1 MKTKALFLSIVALL
15 MCATLSA
22 QTILKGD
29 MTDDNQVTIA
39 DVTSVVNVI
48 LGKAPQET
56 INVGGTPYAIDNSM
70 VVGTWY
76 APDGTHFTLNE
87 DGTTDFPGG
96 ATYEFYPSQGRLL
109 ILNASGLAYRVLP
122 LVKVTSVYLLAV
134 NYLTEAFTYYTN
146 SASLV
151 TGLSMSET
159 SLAMNSGTTAQLSVT
174 ATPAEAFNPHV
185 TWSSSDE
192 SIATVDQNGLVTA
205 LVGGMVTI
213 TATATDGSGQLATCT
228 ITITQMVT
236 SITLSET
243 TLALELDGYKKLT
256 ATVLPDNAANKKVTW
271 SSNNDEV
278 AEVTS
283 AGGVAAV
290 GRGTCTITC
299 TAQDGSGVTAICEVT
314 VYRDESGT
322 IDGRDYVD
330 LDLPSGTLWATCNVG
345 ATSPEDYGDD
355 FAWGETEG
363 YKSGKSNFDWST
375 YKWCKGSE
383 TTMTKYCY
391 NSSYGYNG
399 FTDNK
404 TELDPEDDAAYVNWG
419 SGWHMPSKA
428 QFSELMNS
436 SYTTTEWTTQNGV
449 NGRKITSK
457 TNGNSIFLPAAGCR
471 IDTSLYV
478 AGSGGHYWSR
488 TLSSDYPNCAWGL
501 DFNSSV
507 VRMYDGYRYYGRS
520 IRPVRSSE

>member
-1 MKTKALFLSIVALL
+1 

-29 MTDDNQVTIA
+29 MNDDNQVTIA

-174 ATPAEAFNPHV
+174 ATPTDAFNPIV

-192 SIATVDQNGLVTA
+192 SIATVDQNGMVTA
-205 LVGGMVTI
+205 I
-213 TATATDGSGQLATCT
+213 ASG
-228 ITITQMVT
+228 
-236 SITLSET
+236 
-243 TLALELDGYKKLT
+243 
-256 ATVLPDNAANKKVTW
+256 TVIIIV
-271 SSNNDEV
+271 
-278 AEVTS
+278 S
-283 AGGVAAV
+283 AM
-290 GRGTCTITC
+290 
-299 TAQDGSGVTAICEVT
+299 DGSGVQATCQVT
-314 VYRDESGT
+314 VSGAP
-322 IDGRDYVD
+322 DAHEFVD
-330 LDLPSGTLWATCNVG
+330 LGLPSGTLWATMNVG
-345 ATSPEDYGDD
+345 ATSPEDYGDY

-471 IDTSLYV
+471 IDTSLYA

-488 TLSSDYPNCAWGL
+488 TLSSDYPNSALGL

-520 IRPVRSSE
+520 IRPVRHQ